1 MEMGK
6 MAAKLILENRR
17 EHLEVPFKLTLRNS
31 L

>member
-1 MEMGK
+1 
-6 MAAKLILENRR
+6 MAASLILENRR